1 MGQNPGSIMGH
12 ENRPAFTDKASRN
25 SFTPGPGNYKLPTE
39 FAHYKKMTPYI
50 WFIYLFLTIVILFLV
65 HYF

>member
-1 MGQNPGSIMGH
+1 MGQNPGSIIGH
-12 ENRPAFTDKASRN
+12 ENRPSFTDKASRN

-50 WFIYLFLTIVILFLV
+50 
-65 HYF
+65 